1 MEISTTRSTLSGSDE
16 TSKLLG
22 SLDVMQ
28 SALRARDEKDAD
40 SRGQIAAIG
49 RSQAVIEFDMNGTV
63 REVNENFARVLGL
76 LPRRSD
82 RQASQHVRRGI
93 LCGKR

>member
-1 MEISTTRSTLSGSDE
+1 MASSSNSIELSGRDE
-16 TSKLLG
+16 TGKLLG

-63 REVNENFARVLGL
+63 REVNENFARVLGYT
-76 LPRRSD
+76 RAEVVGKHHSMFVE
-82 RQASQHVRRGI
+82 SV
-93 LCGKR
+93 LCGQR